1 MSHVFKEMKYA
12 CNNYKT
18 IARTMVRGKGIYV
31 YDRHNTAYIDC
42 ISGYSA
48 INQGH
53 CHPEIIKAAKKQ
65 MQELTLTSRAY
76 HNNRLGKYSEM
87 LCKKFDYDKVLLM
100 NGGVES
106 GESAIKIA
114 RSWGYKYK
122 NIPNNQAI
130 NVFFTNNFWGRS
142 LAACSSSND
151 PSCFNNF
158 GPYMPGFAI
167 LEYNDSDQL
176 RKFLKLFPNTVSV
189 MLEPIQGEGGIKIPD
204 MRFMQDVRTLC
215 NQHNVLMIAD
225 EVQTGLYRTGTLTAC
240 EHYRVKPDILCL
252 GKALSGGFYPISAV
266 LAKKQIM
273 DVLTPGTHGSTFG
286 GNPLACAIGMKAL
299 QVLEKE
305 KMGENAQIL
314 GEYFRKKIMNL
325 GHPCVKDVR
334 GIGLLNGI
342 EMTRKEHADDFVNLL
357 LEEQVL
363 AKTTRDTVVRITPPL
378 VIKKKEMK
386 LLVERI
392 TRALYE
398 L

>member
-1 MSHVFKEMKYA
+1 MSHAFKEMKYA

-31 YDRHNTAYIDC
+31 YDRHNTAYMDC

-48 INQGH
+48 VNQGH

-76 HNNRLGKYSEM
+76 HNNRLGNYSEM

-122 NIPNNQAI
+122 NIPNDHAI

-314 GEYFRKKIMNL
+314 GEYFRKKILNL

-392 TRALYE
+392 SRALYE

>member
-1 MSHVFKEMKYA
+1 MSHAFKEMKYA

-48 INQGH
+48 VNQGH

-76 HNNRLGKYSEM
+76 HNNRLGNYSEM

-122 NIPNNQAI
+122 NIPNDNAI

-167 LEYNDSDQL
+167 LEYNNSDQL

-314 GEYFRKKIMNL
+314 GEYFRKKILNL

>member
-48 INQGH
+48 VNQGH

>member
-1 MSHVFKEMKYA
+1 MSHAYKELKYA

-31 YDRHNTAYIDC
+31 YDKHNTAYIDC
-42 ISGYSA
+42 IAGYSA

-53 CHPEIIKAAKKQ
+53 CHPDIIKAATKQ
-65 MQELTLTSRAY
+65 MNDLTLTSRAY
-76 HNNRLGKYSEM
+76 HNNRLGNYSEL
-87 LCKKFDYDKVLLM
+87 LCKKFDYEKVLLM

-114 RSWGYKYK
+114 RSWGYKHK
-122 NIPNNQAI
+122 KVPPNHAI

-142 LAACSSSND
+142 MAACSSSND

-167 LEYNDSDQL
+167 LEYNNSEQL
-176 RKFLKLFPNTVSV
+176 KKFLQIFPNTVSV

-204 MRFMQDVRTLC
+204 MRFMQDVRSLC
-215 NQHNVLMIAD
+215 TQHNVLMIAD

-240 EHYRVKPDILCL
+240 EHFRVKPDVLCL

-266 LAKKQIM
+266 LSNAEVM

-299 QVLEKE
+299 RVLEKE
-305 KMGENAQIL
+305 KMGENAQHM
-314 GEYFRKKIMNL
+314 GQFFREKIAALN
-325 GHPCVKDVR
+325 HPCVRDVR
-334 GIGLLNGI
+334 GKGLLNGI
-342 EMTRKEHADDFVNLL
+342 EFSKKEYAETFVELL
-357 LEEQVL
+357 IDEQVL

-378 VIKKKEMK
+378 VIKKSEMK
-386 LLVERI
+386 LLIERI
-392 TRALYE
+392 TRALFE

>member
-48 INQGH
+48 VNQGH

-314 GEYFRKKIMNL
+314 GEYFRKKILNL

>member
-1 MSHVFKEMKYA
+1 MSHAYKELKYA

-31 YDRHNTAYIDC
+31 YDKHNTAYMDC
-42 ISGYSA
+42 IAGYSA

-53 CHPEIIKAAKKQ
+53 CHPDIIKAATKQ
-65 MQELTLTSRAY
+65 MNDLTLTSRAY
-76 HNNRLGKYSEM
+76 HNNRLGNYSEL
-87 LCKKFDYDKVLLM
+87 LCKKFDYEKVLLM

-114 RSWGYKYK
+114 RSWGYKHK
-122 NIPNNQAI
+122 KIPPNHAI

-142 LAACSSSND
+142 MAACSSSND
-151 PSCFNNF
+151 PSCLNNF

-167 LEYNDSDQL
+167 LEYNNSEQL
-176 RKFLKLFPNTVSV
+176 KKFLQIFPNTVSV

-204 MRFMQDVRTLC
+204 MRFMQDVRSLC
-215 NQHNVLMIAD
+215 TQHNVLMIAD

-240 EHYRVKPDILCL
+240 EHFRVKPDVLCL

-266 LAKKQIM
+266 LSNAEVM

-299 QVLEKE
+299 RVLEKE
-305 KMGENAQIL
+305 KMGENAQHM
-314 GEYFRKKIMNL
+314 GQFFREKIAALN
-325 GHPCVKDVR
+325 HPCVRDVR
-334 GIGLLNGI
+334 GKGLLNGI
-342 EMTRKEHADDFVNLL
+342 EFSKKEYAETFVELL
-357 LEEQVL
+357 IDEQVL

-378 VIKKKEMK
+378 VIKKSEMK
-386 LLVERI
+386 LLIERI
-392 TRALYE
+392 TRALFE

>member
-1 MSHVFKEMKYA
+1 MSHAYKELKYA

-31 YDRHNTAYIDC
+31 YDKHNTAYMDC
-42 ISGYSA
+42 IAGYSA

-53 CHPEIIKAAKKQ
+53 CHPDIIKAATKQ
-65 MQELTLTSRAY
+65 MNDLTLTSRAY
-76 HNNRLGKYSEM
+76 HNNRLGNYSEL
-87 LCKKFDYDKVLLM
+87 LCKKFDYEKVLLM

-114 RSWGYKYK
+114 RSWGYKHK
-122 NIPNNQAI
+122 KVPPNHAI

-142 LAACSSSND
+142 MAACSSSND

-167 LEYNDSDQL
+167 LEYNNSEQL
-176 RKFLKLFPNTVSV
+176 KKFLQIFPNTVSV

-204 MRFMQDVRTLC
+204 MRFMQDVRSLC
-215 NQHNVLMIAD
+215 TQHNVLMIAD

-240 EHYRVKPDILCL
+240 EHFRVKPDVLCL

-266 LAKKQIM
+266 LSNAEVM

-299 QVLEKE
+299 RVLEKE
-305 KMGENAQIL
+305 KMGENAEHMGQF
-314 GEYFRKKIMNL
+314 FREKIAALN
-325 GHPCVKDVR
+325 HPCVRDVR
-334 GIGLLNGI
+334 GKGLLNGI
-342 EMTRKEHADDFVNLL
+342 EFSKKEYAETFVELL
-357 LEEQVL
+357 IDEQVL

-378 VIKKKEMK
+378 VIKKSEMK
-386 LLVERI
+386 LLIERI
-392 TRALYE
+392 TRALFE

>member
-1 MSHVFKEMKYA
+1 MSHAYKELKYA

-31 YDRHNTAYIDC
+31 YDKHNTAYMDC
-42 ISGYSA
+42 IAGYSA

-53 CHPEIIKAAKKQ
+53 CHPDIIKAATKQ
-65 MQELTLTSRAY
+65 MNDLTLTSRAY
-76 HNNRLGKYSEM
+76 HNNRLGNYSEL
-87 LCKKFDYDKVLLM
+87 LCKKFDYEKVLLM

-114 RSWGYKYK
+114 RSWGYKHK
-122 NIPNNQAI
+122 KVPPNHAI
-130 NVFFTNNFWGRS
+130 NVFFTNIFWGRS
-142 LAACSSSND
+142 MAACSSSND

-167 LEYNDSDQL
+167 LEYNNSEQL
-176 RKFLKLFPNTVSV
+176 KKFLQIFPNTVSV

-204 MRFMQDVRTLC
+204 MRFMQDVRSLC
-215 NQHNVLMIAD
+215 TQHNVLMIAD

-240 EHYRVKPDILCL
+240 EHFRVKPDVLCL

-266 LAKKQIM
+266 LSNAEVM

-299 QVLEKE
+299 RVLEKE
-305 KMGENAQIL
+305 KMGENAEHMGQF
-314 GEYFRKKIMNL
+314 FREKIAALN
-325 GHPCVKDVR
+325 HPCVRDVR
-334 GIGLLNGI
+334 GKGLLNGI
-342 EMTRKEHADDFVNLL
+342 EFTRKEYAETFVELL
-357 LEEQVL
+357 IDEQVL

-378 VIKKKEMK
+378 VIKKSE
-386 LLVERI
+386 
-392 TRALYE
+392 T
-398 L
+398 